1 MEKIIRVKK
10 NHPPLEVINKIR
22 QELSA
27 PDYPHKIIGLGENP
41 TAEEKMKYEI
51 CQTLTRYQ
59 RENNLTDREL
69 SEKIGANSQYTHYI
83 LYGWIQ
89 KLDLRQLL
97 SYLEKISCPWQVKII
112 TEKSKSF

>member
-1 MEKIIRVKK
+1 M
-10 NHPPLEVINKIR
+10 EVINQIR
-22 QELSA
+22 EELSS
-27 PDYPHKIIGLGENP
+27 PNYPYKNIGLGENP

-83 LYGWIQ
+83 LYGRIQ
-89 KLDLRQLL
+89 QLDLRQLL
-97 SYLEKISCPWQVKII
+97 SYLEKISCPWQVRII
-112 TEKSKSF
+112 TEKSKDL